1 MEEAF
6 KYFDKDS
13 SGFIS
18 EDELYQVMK
27 KFKRT
32 TTRESVRRMLEAVDT
47 NNDGQISFEEFIQI
61 MADYE

>member
-1 MEEAF
+1 MKEAF
-6 KYFDKDS
+6 NYFDKDS

-27 KFKRT
+27 KFKRS
-32 TTRESVRRMLEAVDT
+32 TTRESVRKMLEIVDT

-61 MADYE
+61 MTNNE